1 MAAAPQLIQTPLP
14 CDRCCQIREDSPGPS
29 LISKMLVM
37 ISLKPIGIGADPG
50 LLESVRALFTRYGD
64 FLRLSGGHEA
74 FRFDRFE
81 QEIRD
86 LPAAYTTDNGEVLV
100 AIEESAVAGCIAY
113 RAFPGSRDPSCCEIK
128 RLFVAPEFR
137 GLGIG
142 IRLITVAL
150 DRARSKGYRL
160 ARLDTDPST
169 MPAAHQIYLEAGF
182 VEYERQNSDGG
193 AGLIFLQR
201 SLV

>member
-1 MAAAPQLIQTPLP
+1 M
-14 CDRCCQIREDSPGPS
+14 
-29 LISKMLVM
+29 
-37 ISLKPIGIGADPG
+37 
-50 LLESVRALFTRYGD
+50 
-64 FLRLSGGHEA
+64 
-74 FRFDRFE
+74 
-81 QEIRD
+81 
-86 LPAAYTTDNGEVLV
+86 LV
-100 AIEESAVAGCIAY
+100 AIDETAVAGCIAY
-113 RAFPGSRDPSCCEIK
+113 RAFPDSIDPNCCEIK

-137 GLGIG
+137 GRGIAK
-142 IRLITVAL
+142 RLITIAL
-150 DRARSKGYRL
+150 DRARSKGYHL